1 MIKKYANP
9 HIVYFNSIIIL
20 ENIIIPS
27 TSLFDGENGGAEF
40 WEGKNYG
47 LTVTVSLS
55 PGGRCVRGANHIK
68 IGSLSF
74 SWKFPTFCEGTFHYY
89 SHCRK

>member
-27 TSLFDGENGGAEF
+27 TSVGMAGVVDKLMPLRSTATTDDDG
-40 WEGKNYG
+40 WQR
-47 LTVTVSLS
+47 LQ
-55 PGGRCVRGANHIK
+55 
-68 IGSLSF
+68 
-74 SWKFPTFCEGTFHYY
+74 
-89 SHCRK
+89 